1 VSSDTAA
8 AEARELLLNGLF
20 RADTRGA
27 LAAEVLIV
35 NLVSFR
41 WNRPDFII
49 LDVMISLFLKTN
61 WQVGKMS

>member
-1 VSSDTAA
+1 MSSDTAA